1 MNVVSLLHEV
11 YYTSVASEL
20 QSFISSATTVV
31 DFEREYIKK
40 LKQQDQNA
48 FNQFYL
54 QTVDMFFR
62 YINANY
68 FLAKQ
73 DAEDVISDFYVKFW
87 EAVKSY
93 KEDQSFNAY
102 FRTIFK
108 NTLKDFFKKNT
119 DTPFTDLQTNED
131 GEHFEDT
138 LTDDVDFTKLLE
150 NDFKFEQ
157 IENAMKQLDDTSKD
171 VIYFKFIDERTNE
184 EISSIIWISNE
195 LVRQRLSRAIKQL
208 KKLLNET

>member
-184 EISSIIWISNE
+184 EISSII
-195 LVRQRLSRAIKQL
+195 
-208 KKLLNET
+208 

>member
-1 MNVVSLLHEV
+1 VIAFDTEN
-11 YYTSVASEL
+11 
-20 QSFISSATTVV
+20 
-31 DFEREYIKK
+31 IKK

-68 FLAKQ
+68 FIAKQ

-93 KEDQSFNAY
+93 KEDQSFTAY

-108 NTLKDFFKKNT
+108 NTLKDFFKKNS
-119 DTPFTDLQTNED
+119 DTPFTELQT
-131 GEHFEDT
+131 
-138 LTDDVDFTKLLE
+138 DDE
-150 NDFKFEQ
+150 
-157 IENAMKQLDDTSKD
+157 
-171 VIYFKFIDERTNE
+171 
-184 EISSIIWISNE
+184 
-195 LVRQRLSRAIKQL
+195 
-208 KKLLNET
+208 